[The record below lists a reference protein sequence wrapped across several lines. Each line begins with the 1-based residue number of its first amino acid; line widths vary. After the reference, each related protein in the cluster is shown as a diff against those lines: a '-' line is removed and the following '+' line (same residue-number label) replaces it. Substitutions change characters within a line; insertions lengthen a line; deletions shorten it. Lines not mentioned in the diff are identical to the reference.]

1 MDLLVS
7 LPIVGGAIGALLAA
21 PLQKQIGRKRSLLV
35 AYAVFSVPGS
45 ILQLFSPNKAAFI
58 VGRFWNCEISNPNN
72 FNGVSNF
79 TADIGISLL
88 TNITTIYQSDLVPAS
103 LRARAVGFTV
113 AGFAASSLLA
123 TVVVWA
129 SEKLNDHRQY
139 LIPLAIQVVVP
150 VILFFLTFLLYESPT
165 WLISKGRIEEA
176 RANLT
181 ILRTGNMAMVDDEVL
196 NAMTALKAEEEYR
209 IARKPWDILKWEN
222 FERTFSSGAL
232 YCTSQVSGQILV
244 STYSTVTLI
253 QSGVANPFTITVI
266 IYLAQMVGTIVGPPL
281 VDKIGRRPIALYG
294 FVIMLLLDI
303 ALGGIACAGLK
314 TDSQRLALAS
324 LCIIFFFVDAA
335 SFQSL

>member
-1 MDLLVS
+1 
-7 LPIVGGAIGALLAA
+7 
-21 PLQKQIGRKRSLLV
+21 
-35 AYAVFSVPGS
+35 
-45 ILQLFSPNKAAFI
+45 
-58 VGRFWNCEISNPNN
+58 
-72 FNGVSNF
+72 
-79 TADIGISLL
+79 LL

-103 LRARAVGFTV
+103 VRARDVGFTV

-129 SEKLNDHRQY
+129 SEKLSDHRQY
-139 LIPLAIQVVVP
+139 LIPLAIQVVSP

-165 WLISKGRIEEA
+165 WLISKGRVEEA

-181 ILRTGNMAMVDDEVL
+181 VLRAGNMAMVDYEVL
-196 NAMTALKAEEEYR
+196 NAMAALRSEEEYR
-209 IARKPWDILKWEN
+209 TARKFWDILKREN

-253 QSGVANPFTITVI
+253 ESGVANPITITVI
-266 IYLAQMVGTIVGPPL
+266 IYVAQMVGTIVGPPL

-294 FVIMLLLDI
+294 FVILLLLDI

-314 TDSQRLALAS
+314 DNPQRLALAS